1 MSSKNLVFVKPI
13 VKQKWHGLDAV
24 GRSKFKDT
32 QDTLQVLYDPKLGKN
47 ATGLTEEDVT
57 RLSTAIGSELN
68 PSSEFWNTFRI
79 KLKDETMIFDP
90 RIPLQE
96 LQVKVLKASKFVA
109 NSEKE
114 LDEGKWP
121 RAKYVIYDEAI
132 ELEKQANEVHEYAKA
147 VDTFN
152 GLSEEKKLDM
162 LKLYGKN
169 TENASRDFVYTRL
182 FELVEE
188 GPKEFLR
195 LSSLK
200 TEEIKV
206 RALIFDLERMG
217 IFRRKSTA
225 YLYNDQQV
233 GFDYDDTVANLLD
246 PSKQELLV
254 KLKTDVETR
263 KA

>member
-1 MSSKNLVFVKPI
+1 
-13 VKQKWHGLDAV
+13 
-24 GRSKFKDT
+24 
-32 QDTLQVLYDPKLGKN
+32 
-47 ATGLTEEDVT
+47 
-57 RLSTAIGSELN
+57 
-68 PSSEFWNTFRI
+68 
-79 KLKDETMIFDP
+79 MILAF
-90 RIPLQE
+90 LFQE

-188 GPKEFLR
+188 DPKEFF
-195 LSSLK
+195 
-200 TEEIKV
+200 EIVFFKN
-206 RALIFDLERMG
+206 
-217 IFRRKSTA
+217 RR
-225 YLYNDQQV
+225 D
-233 GFDYDDTVANLLD
+233 
-246 PSKQELLV
+246 
-254 KLKTDVETR
+254 
-263 KA
+263 